1 LTRLNSSYAKPLV
14 IQAYLNGKSRD
25 QISKETGISAG
36 KTSNII
42 TDWKKG
48 IRIPNIDELREF
60 AVTVKKSGMTMA
72 QCARGY
78 RMAQL
83 MDSLGLSDDD
93 YWESEDTEGDRITTY
108 RTNYR
113 KKMDFLTFVQ
123 DIYMNCKQ
131 LEINSSNIFS
141 WIKDLLDSRSC
152 FIEDD
157 DDNIRSASLNSQ

>member
-1 LTRLNSSYAKPLV
+1 MTRLNSSSAKPLV

-25 QISKETGISAG
+25 QISKETGISTG

-131 LEINSSNIFS
+131 LEINSSNIFHGS
-141 WIKDLLDSRSC
+141 KIYLILGLVLLKMMMIILDLL
-152 FIEDD
+152 
-157 DDNIRSASLNSQ
+157 L

>member
-1 LTRLNSSYAKPLV
+1 MTRLNSSSAKPLV

-25 QISKETGISAG
+25 QISKETGICTG

-93 YWESEDTEGDRITTY
+93 YWESEDTEGDRITT
-108 RTNYR
+108 TGQ
-113 KKMDFLTFVQ
+113 T
-123 DIYMNCKQ
+123 
-131 LEINSSNIFS
+131 
-141 WIKDLLDSRSC
+141 
-152 FIEDD
+152 IEK
-157 DDNIRSASLNSQ
+157 R